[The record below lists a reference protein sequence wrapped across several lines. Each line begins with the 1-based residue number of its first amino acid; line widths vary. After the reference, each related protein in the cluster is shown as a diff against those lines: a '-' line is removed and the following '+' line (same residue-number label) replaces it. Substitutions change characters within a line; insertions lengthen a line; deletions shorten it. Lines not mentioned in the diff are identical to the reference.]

1 MAVETPP
8 PFLANGTLEIEVKY
22 SHQATADE
30 FASLLQGIQAYTDAL
45 AEAHG
50 EASPTVW
57 VTQVTH
63 PNSLIVV
70 ASVFLIANKAAF
82 IAGASSVAAFALA
95 ALGLSKGNTERKK
108 AQIDLEKAK
117 VDLEKSKVDLQKSQV
132 DLEKSQADT
141 EKARLDQQRS
151 VAEQLQREETLRLAF
166 RAAAAEMKLVPSDV
180 SPQQR
185 QSLFEELVRSKM
197 PPELR
202 DAMARAAET
211 MGMTLSVRERAA
223 PVARGI
229 VTASSRRG
237 RSHPESGGKTV

>member
-1 MAVETPP
+1 MGDETAPP
-8 PFLANGTLEIEVKY
+8 LLADGTLEIEVKY

-57 VTQVTH
+57 VTQVAH

-70 ASVFLIANKAAF
+70 ASVFLIAHKAAF

-95 ALGLSKGNTERKK
+95 ALGLSKANTERKK
-108 AQIDLEKAK
+108 ADIDLKKAE
-117 VDLEKSKVDLQKSQV
+117 VDLAKSKVDLQKAQV
-132 DLEKSQADT
+132 DLQKAQADA
-141 EKARLDQQRS
+141 EKARLDEQRS

-166 RAAAAEMKLVPSDV
+166 RAAVVEMKLVPSNLP
-180 SPQQR
+180 PQQQ
-185 QSLFEELVRSKM
+185 QSLFEELLRSKM

-202 DAMARAAET
+202 GEMARATET
-211 MGMTLSVRERAA
+211 MGITLSVRERAA
-223 PVARGI
+223 VVAT
-229 VTASSRRG
+229 VVAPASSGHRRP
-237 RSHPESGGKTV
+237 RPEI